1 MAELIPDD
9 RIVWAAR
16 RVAAELPRG
25 RVELAG
31 GCSVSVMVQG
41 PKARQDQ
48 ICLVDTICADGKIV
62 CG

>member
-25 RVELAG
+25 RVELAVG
-31 GCSVSVMVQG
+31 RSVSVMVQG

-48 ICLVDTICADGKIV
+48 IRLVDTICADGKIV